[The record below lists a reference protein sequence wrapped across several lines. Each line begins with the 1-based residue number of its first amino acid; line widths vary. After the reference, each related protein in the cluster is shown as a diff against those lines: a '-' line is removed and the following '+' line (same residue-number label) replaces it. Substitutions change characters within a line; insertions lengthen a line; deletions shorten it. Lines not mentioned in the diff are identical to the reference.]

1 MKSQQ
6 IGSFEEVVLLTVAGL
21 SDEAYG
27 LSIKLSIEE
36 HSGKNISIGALR
48 TTLGRLEKKGF
59 LTSELGEATS
69 IRGGKRKRFY
79 TISQAGKDM
88 LVETMALRKQLWN
101 NLPDTILNTSW
112 NP

>member
-6 IGSFEEVVLLTVAGL
+6 IGSFEEVVLLTVASL
-21 SDEAYG
+21 SEEAYG

-36 HSGKNISIGALR
+36 TSGKNISIGALR

-59 LTSELGEATS
+59 LTSKLGEATS

-79 TISQAGKDM
+79 TISPSGKAT
-88 LVETMALRKQLWN
+88 LVETMALRKQLWKN
-101 NLPDTILNTSW
+101 VPDTILNVNW
-112 NP
+112 NQ